1 MQVMD
6 PPEWNPPF
14 SCYCTTWTESV
25 PGDPSQSDLQ
35 EVLHVTKTYYQR
47 LAKQTRRCQMQQA
60 WVLKWGRRAC
70 FFRFCISKI
79 LKPDIV
85 NISLFFFVCVFLN
98 SFPTIWTL
106 LLKEWLLLC
115 WAFVFSS
122 VCDFHSSQ
130 KSTDSAQMWPADRLC
145 SPKGHRCQHRL
156 TSS

>member
-85 NISLFFFVCVFLN
+85 NISLFFFCVCF
-98 SFPTIWTL
+98 FKL
-106 LLKEWLLLC
+106 LSHNLDFAVKGVTPSLLGICLFFSVWL
-115 WAFVFSS
+115 
-122 VCDFHSSQ
+122 SQ
-130 KSTDSAQMWPADRLC
+130 QSEKYGLC
-145 SPKGHRCQHRL
+145 SNVASGQTLFSQGSPL
-156 TSS
+156 PTSSHQ